1 MINGVSMSSTTI
13 STAQRRTLSRSRII
27 AAFAAA
33 FVAAFLFGFVPS
45 AANAGTANS
54 ATGTFTTNGVG
65 YQNYASVRTSTGS
78 AIAYTY
84 TGPRST
90 SVASGWVGSRG
101 RLFTGGGA
109 LSCEGANSFSS
120 VTLGAGAYW
129 SGTSC
134 TRGGSGNWYSYGV
147 SSTYTG
153 SGYATTYTFQSP
165 QQSS

>member
-1 MINGVSMSSTTI
+1 MSS
-13 STAQRRTLSRSRII
+13 SVAASARHRERPRII
-27 AAFAAA
+27 AALVAA
-33 FVAAFLFGFVPS
+33 FVGAFLFGFVPT
-45 AANAGTANS
+45 AASAGTANS
-54 ATGTFTTNGVG
+54 GTGTFTTNGIG
-65 YQNYASVRTSTGS
+65 YQNYASVRTSPGS

-101 RLFTGGGA
+101 RLFTSGGA
-109 LSCEGANSFSS
+109 LSCESANSFSR

-147 SSTYTG
+147 SLTYTG
-153 SGYATTYTFQSP
+153 SGYATTYTFQSQ